1 MLIDKLLSGAVR
13 LWLQSQVSAIDN
25 LNLQIIGKDK
35 QILRGYLPQVFI
47 SATNA
52 IYQGVQISKLEI
64 VGNNI
69 KFNLPQVVKRK
80 PLQLLEPIKIEI
92 EVLLKEIDL
101 QKSLS
106 SSLLATGLTDLWN
119 RFLMPDLASLNTKN
133 ELYQWNY
140 LSLSEGRL
148 FFKGNYGKLEY
159 DDLPIGINTRI
170 ELKNSHTLLLSPVKI
185 ITIPELPITET
196 ENLTLDL
203 GKQVLIARLEITEE
217 HLLVRGTITVFP

>member
-203 GKQVLIARLEITEE
+203 GKQVSIARLEITEE